1 MTTTFIVTD
10 YYGDHACDCNYTIA
24 VAATVTV
31 TDVTVTGVTVTDY
44 YGDCDSESVTD

>member
-10 YYGDHACDCNYTIA
+10 YYGDYACDCDYTIA

-31 TDVTVTGVTVTDY
+31 TDVTVTDY

>member
-1 MTTTFIVTD
+1 MTATFIVTD
-10 YYGDHACDCNYTIA
+10 YYGDCDIESYYTIA

-31 TDVTVTGVTVTDY
+31 TDVIVTDY